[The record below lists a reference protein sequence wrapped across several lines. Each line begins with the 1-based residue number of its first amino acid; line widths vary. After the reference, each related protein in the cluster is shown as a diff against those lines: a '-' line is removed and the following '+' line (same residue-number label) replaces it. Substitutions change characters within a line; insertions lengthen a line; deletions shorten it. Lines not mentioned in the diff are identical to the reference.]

1 MRKSAKLK
9 ESAKEACSFC
19 REIFRF
25 FCMLALSSCEKMRR
39 PGLEPGR
46 SAWKADILT
55 TILPTHVNSIK
66 FRVLNVTKIRK
77 IQEVP

>member
-1 MRKSAKLK
+1 
-9 ESAKEACSFC
+9 
-19 REIFRF
+19 
-25 FCMLALSSCEKMRR
+25 MRR

-66 FRVLNVTKIRK
+66 FRVLNVAKVGAGIIFK
-77 IQEVP
+77 P

>member
-1 MRKSAKLK
+1 
-9 ESAKEACSFC
+9 
-19 REIFRF
+19 
-25 FCMLALSSCEKMRR
+25 MRR

-66 FRVLNVTKIRK
+66 FRILNVTKFENAPDRIRTCDPH
-77 IQEVP
+77 IRSVVL